1 MVAVIPEEGN
11 HGDVLGGGE
20 GVIFGKNNKLN
31 KFY

>member
-11 HGDVLGGGE
+11 HRDVQGGGE
-20 GVIFGKNNKLN
+20 GGIFRKNNKLN